1 MPPRARQLALV
12 TCDEYPQGPPDEGLL
27 PQLLEARGWTVT
39 HTSWDQA
46 DASWKDFG
54 GVVVRST
61 WDYTRRTDDFLRWID
76 DLERSSV
83 PLWNPAPLLRWNH
96 DKRYLEDLEER
107 GIAVVPTGWIEQG
120 GLVHLHEIMAF
131 EGWDEAVV
139 KPVISAGAV
148 DTFRVDLDEA
158 RARDREFRDLVRE
171 RPMMVQQLMPEIRES
186 GELSFCFFD
195 GTYSHAVRKLPKD
208 GEFRVQERLGGTNQL
223 ADPAP
228 GLIRQ
233 AEKVLDAIDGEWLYA
248 RVDAVVRGRNLI
260 LMELEL
266 LEPSMYCDLAEG
278 SAERFADA
286 IDRRLQ
292 A

>member
-1 MPPRARQLALV
+1 MPARSRQLALA
-12 TCDEYPQGPPDEGLL
+12 TYADLPEGPPDEGRLPVLL
-27 PQLLEARGWTVT
+27 KERGWEVV
-39 HTSWDQA
+39 HTSWDQTA
-46 DASWKDFG
+46 TPWSEFG

-61 WDYTRRTDDFLRWID
+61 WDYSQRTEDFLRWID
-76 DLERSSV
+76 DLEAANV

-96 DKRYLEDLEER
+96 DKRYLEDLEEKD
-107 GIAVVPTGWIEQG
+107 ICVVPTGWIEKG

-139 KPVISAGAV
+139 KPVISAGAQ
-148 DTFRVDLDEA
+148 DTFCVDLDQA
-158 RARDREFRDLVRE
+158 RARDREFRDMVRE
-171 RPMMVQQLMPEIRES
+171 RPMMVQQLMPEIRKT

-195 GTYSHAVRKLPKD
+195 GEYSHAVRKLPKD
-208 GEFRVQERLGGTNQL
+208 GEFRVQEHLGGTNQL

-233 AEKVLDAIDGEWLYA
+233 AQKVLDAVDGEWLYA
-248 RVDAVVRGRNLI
+248 RVDAVVRGRNLV

-266 LEPSMYCDLAEG
+266 LEPSMFCDLAEG

-286 IDRRLQ
+286 IDRRL